1 MYLLSQSSMEPKLTE
16 LPKQCWIIKQWTVS
30 TQKVLYM
37 FFFRS
42 FQSDKKKKI
51 NRIIR
56 RTTTLKVANFA
67 VFPVS
72 PLGILVTQS
81 ITVIFWK
88 IVKLSA
94 CLFINNCSAD
104 LAHVLVQE
112 LSGFCSQESNPVK
125 EINADNKFTAPH
137 GTQGNLW

>member
-1 MYLLSQSSMEPKLTE
+1 M
-16 LPKQCWIIKQWTVS
+16 
-30 TQKVLYM
+30 
-37 FFFRS
+37 
-42 FQSDKKKKI
+42 
-51 NRIIR
+51 
-56 RTTTLKVANFA
+56 TLKKAANYA

-81 ITVIFWK
+81 LTVIVWN

-94 CLFINNCSAD
+94 CLFINNCSTD
-104 LAHVLVQE
+104 LAHVLAQE

-125 EINADNKFTAPH
+125 EINADNKFTASH